1 MLSTLAILAAL
12 QPEPAPP
19 APAPPAELTP
29 EVLWSMPLGST
40 SFGGGA
46 AADVN
51 GDGKADVAFASYFG
65 DSMVRVLDGPTGA
78 EVWSFDAST
87 AKGKGDACLDASCRF
102 FDLDGDG
109 TLELIVPVS
118 NLSRVL
124 CFDAAKGALKWTY
137 EAGPGECIDT
147 PPLIQDVD
155 GDGKVEV
162 VVGTFGGVLHLIKR
176 DGTRLRVLRIAKG
189 AVQSCPVF
197 APLGEGKRP
206 GLIAALFN
214 GDHAFHAVDV
224 ETNDELFKVQTKG
237 TIYHGVATADL
248 NADGGP
254 DFVGCSYDGKV
265 YAFDALGKPLWTV
278 KPGDGYFMS
287 PASIA
292 DLDGDGKPEVVVAS
306 DRVTALH
313 ADGSVLYSIPMKPKA
328 QAWGITRGVSLA
340 DLDGD
345 GAPDLAVVDGCG
357 TLTLLRG
364 RDGTRLGSFEGDT
377 LLPRTPQSCSSAP
390 IIADFNGDGVLDVF
404 YVAGHGDA
412 SKGSCGAAIC
422 LTGLKGKGPGW
433 PTHRH
438 DERNTGAASPA
449 GAARRP

>member
-12 QPEPAPP
+12 QPEPAVQ
-19 APAPPAELTP
+19 PAPPAAPTLAPT
-29 EVLWSMPLGST
+29 VLWSRPLGST

-65 DSMVRVLDGPTGA
+65 DSMVRVLDGPSGA
-78 EVWSFDAST
+78 ELWTFDASS

-102 FDLDGDG
+102 FDLDADG
-109 TLELIVPVS
+109 RLELIVPVS
-118 NLSRVL
+118 NRSQVL
-124 CFDAAKGALKWTY
+124 CFDAAKGSLRWTY
-137 EAGPGECIDT
+137 EAGQGECIDT
-147 PPLIQDVD
+147 PPLIQDLD
-155 GDGKVEV
+155 GDGKVEI
-162 VVGTFGGVLHLIKR
+162 VVGTFGGNLHLINA
-176 DGTRLRVLRIAKG
+176 DGTRLKILRIAKG

-214 GDHAFHAVDV
+214 GDNAFHAMDA
-224 ETNDELFKVQTKG
+224 ETGDELFKVQTKG

-248 NADGGP
+248 DADGRG
-254 DFVGCSYDGKV
+254 DFVGCSYDGRL
-265 YAFDALGKPLWTV
+265 YAFDALGKPLWTAR
-278 KPGDGYFMS
+278 PGDAYFMS

-292 DLDGDGKPEVVVAS
+292 DLDGDGKPEVIAAS
-306 DRVTALH
+306 EKATALH
-313 ADGSVLYSIPMKPKA
+313 ADGSVLYSIPAKPKA
-328 QAWGITRGVSLA
+328 QAWGVTRGVSIA

-345 GAPDLAVVDGCG
+345 GAPDLAFTDGCA

-364 RDGTRLGSFEGDT
+364 KDGALLGRFESDT
-377 LLPRTPQSCSSAP
+377 LLPKTPQTCSSAP
-390 IIADFNGDGVLDVF
+390 IIADFNGDGVLDLF
-404 YVAGHGDA
+404 YVAGHGDT
-412 SKGSCGAAIC
+412 SKGSCGAAVC

-438 DERNTGAASPA
+438 DEKNTGAW
-449 GAARRP
+449 AR